1 MAGDTYEAEHD
12 QQRATLVERIRGE
25 RREDVAGWGAKS
37 KYIRSL
43 PTGTL
48 SFVGVNQVAEYR
60 TDTTGAGLVVLAT
73 WQISLKMKRKSR
85 DSNGS
90 VRSHFLLGNARG
102 GYIGYPPRNL
112 IIYLLS
118 YLVL

>member
-1 MAGDTYEAEHD
+1 VLQGMAGDTYEAEHD
-12 QQRATLVERIRGE
+12 QQRAALVERIRGE

-73 WQISLKMKRKSR
+73 WQIRLEMKRKSH
-85 DSNGS
+85 DSNGCT
-90 VRSHFLLGNARG
+90 
-102 GYIGYPPRNL
+102 GYFDHPFSNQPAFALFCQNVIK
-112 IIYLLS
+112 
-118 YLVL
+118 